1 MIHTFLQPNSTT
13 IKVCGLLTQ
22 EHVDVAVGA
31 GAHAIG
37 FVFVP
42 ESPRFI
48 DRSSANRLLSQI
60 PPEVLPVAILQNYGN
75 LDDFS
80 DWPGWLQLCGKED
93 DEQISTSPCPVIKAL
108 QWSKGD
114 FSLWDQSKN
123 VKAILIDGSSGGLG
137 TMIPIDALTEKIR
150 GVTKPIIV
158 AGGLTPENVG
168 NVITALRPAAVD
180 VSSGVEIK
188 RGVKDATLICE
199 FVETA
204 LRATNQF

>member
-1 MIHTFLQPNSTT
+1 MTYTFLQPDTTT

-22 EHVDVAVGA
+22 EHIDVAVGA
-31 GAHAIG
+31 GVHAIG

-60 PPEVLPVAILQNYGN
+60 PPDVLPVAVLQNYGD

-93 DEQISTSPCPVIKAL
+93 EEQISTSPCPVIKAL
-108 QWSKGD
+108 QWSKD
-114 FSLWDQSKN
+114 DISPWDQSKN
-123 VKAILIDGSSGGLG
+123 VEAILIDGSTGGLG
-137 TMIPIDALTEKIR
+137 TRIPIDALADEIR
-150 GVTKPIIV
+150 TVTKPIIV

-168 NVITALRPAAVD
+168 SVITTLRPAAVD
-180 VSSGVEIK
+180 VSSGVEIR
-188 RGVKDATLICE
+188 RGVKDATLICA

-204 LRATNQF
+204 LRATT

>member
-1 MIHTFLQPNSTT
+1 MTYTFLQPDTTT
-13 IKVCGLLTQ
+13 IKVCGLLTE

-48 DRSSANRLLSQI
+48 DRSSANRLLTQI
-60 PPEVLPVAILQNYGN
+60 PPDVLPVAVLQNYGD

-93 DEQISTSPCPVIKAL
+93 EEQISTSPCPVIKAL
-108 QWSKGD
+108 QWSKD
-114 FSLWDQSKN
+114 DISPWDQSKN
-123 VKAILIDGSSGGLG
+123 VEAILIDGSTGGLG
-137 TMIPIDALTEKIR
+137 TRIPIDALAEEIR
-150 GVTKPIIV
+150 TVTKPIIV

-168 NVITALRPAAVD
+168 SVITTLRPAAVD
-180 VSSGVEIK
+180 VSSGVEIR
-188 RGVKDATLICE
+188 RGVKDATLICD
-199 FVETA
+199 FVESA
-204 LRATNQF
+204 LRATT